1 MKMINRN
8 YAVLVLLLFFS
19 LLSLSS
25 SAFAYEENNLIVSSG
40 IEADN
45 LVTFGSSILASILF
59 FITIVAYKRDKRK
72 RLLYVSTAFFL
83 FAVKGFLL
91 TSDIFFP
98 QKAGWVDLTASL
110 LDFAIL
116 TSFFVGILKK

>member
-1 MKMINRN
+1 MKMTTRN
-8 YAVLVLLLFFS
+8 YAVWVLLLFFS

-25 SAFAYEENNLIVSSG
+25 STFAYEENNLIVSSG

-91 TSDIFFP
+91 TSDIFFS
-98 QKAGWVDLTASL
+98 QKAGWIDLTASL

-116 TSFFVGILKK
+116 MSFFVGILKK